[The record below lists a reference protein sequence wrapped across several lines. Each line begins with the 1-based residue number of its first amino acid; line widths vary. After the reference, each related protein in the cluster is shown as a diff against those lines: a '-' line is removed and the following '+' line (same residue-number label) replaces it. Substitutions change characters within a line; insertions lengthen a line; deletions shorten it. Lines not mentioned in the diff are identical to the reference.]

1 MSDYYNVG
9 NRSKSSRAL
18 AEHPEDY
25 KASFASSESKKG
37 SSTDES
43 STTERQVPDTS
54 NQKESTRVHA
64 VHAKCREIG
73 QQPHAEIAS
82 PLLGDSSHLHKTC
95 VQEQQS
101 YDQTLKGVVKNPRL
115 EDPQQGSHATE
126 KQQLPEHSLEGSS
139 LDGNF
144 VQVNLIAVL
153 SMLVT
158 VRDCD
163 NK

>member
-1 MSDYYNVG
+1 MSEYCNVG
-9 NRSKSSRAL
+9 NRSKSSRTL

-25 KASFASSESKKG
+25 KASVASSESKKG

-43 STTERQVPDTS
+43 STTEGQVSDTS

-64 VHAKCREIG
+64 VCAIWREIG
-73 QQPHAEIAS
+73 QGPHAEIAS
-82 PLLGDSSHLHKTC
+82 PLLGDSSHLHTTR

-101 YDQTLKGVVKNPRL
+101 YDQTPEGVVKNPRL

-139 LDGNF
+139 PDGNF

-153 SMLVT
+153 SMLVS
-158 VRDCD
+158 VRDSD